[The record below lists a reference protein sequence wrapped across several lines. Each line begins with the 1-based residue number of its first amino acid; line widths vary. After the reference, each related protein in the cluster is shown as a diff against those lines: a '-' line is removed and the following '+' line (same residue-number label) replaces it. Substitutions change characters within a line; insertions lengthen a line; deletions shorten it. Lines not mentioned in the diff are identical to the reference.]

1 MKMYK
6 LFLSYSKPINKQQIT
21 ILNYIKRTLNK
32 LNICIVE
39 VQNEVLDKSPIF
51 KINNALK
58 QCDFFLCIAYE
69 KDQYM
74 DQNGEYYYT
83 TSVWLDIEIALAI
96 AHNLPFFVIKES
108 KIKDTALLNSID
120 PIKYY
125 ILPNAKNNTLDF
137 EYLKSNIMPLLI
149 KQLNI

>member
-1 MKMYK
+1 MYK

-74 DQNGEYYYT
+74 DQNGEYYYPT
-83 TSVWLDIEIALAI
+83 KSP
-96 AHNLPFFVIKES
+96 PFHVPY
-108 KIKDTALLNSID
+108 T
-120 PIKYY
+120 P
-125 ILPNAKNNTLDF
+125 
-137 EYLKSNIMPLLI
+137 
-149 KQLNI
+149 KQNFIYKGDHP

>member
-69 KDQYM
+69 K
-74 DQNGEYYYT
+74 
-83 TSVWLDIEIALAI
+83 I
-96 AHNLPFFVIKES
+96 
-108 KIKDTALLNSID
+108 
-120 PIKYY
+120 
-125 ILPNAKNNTLDF
+125 
-137 EYLKSNIMPLLI
+137 NIWIRMV
-149 KQLNI
+149 NIIIQQVYG

>member
-108 KIKDTALLNSID
+108 KIK
-120 PIKYY
+120 
-125 ILPNAKNNTLDF
+125 TLHF
-137 EYLKSNIMPLLI
+137 
-149 KQLNI
+149 